1 MKKRIISIFL
11 IISIIASLFA
21 VSAIST
27 SAVTTPTI
35 TSVVVYPTKINV
47 NWTKGSN
54 ISYYA
59 VWVLNKST
67 GKWSAYKSS
76 KTYINFDKL
85 KPGINYG
92 FQVRAVDYQG
102 RISGF
107 SASRRVKFT
116 YPQKPEIVVGGS
128 IKNNRVW
135 LAYGVRNYDGE
146 GGIATWIPYA
156 KSYDLIAY
164 KYKNGKTYHSVQK
177 SYAISFKN
185 EKGVSYSFKV
195 RAYCVYN
202 GKGYLSPWSDV
213 ESLNN

>member
-11 IISIIASLFA
+11 ILSIVASLFA

-27 SAVTTPTI
+27 SAVTIPTI

-107 SASRRVKFT
+107 SASEGVKFT
-116 YPQKPEIVVGGS
+116 YPQKPVIAGIRET
-128 IKNNRVW
+128 NRIW
-135 LAYGVRNYDGE
+135 LAYGVRNYGFT

-156 KSYDLIAY
+156 KSYDLIVY
-164 KYKNGKTYHSVQK
+164 KDRNIYAHRIEK
-177 SYAISFKN
+177 SYSINFSI
-185 EKGVSYSFKV
+185 EKGVPYSFKV

-202 GKGYLSPWSDV
+202 GKGYFSPWSDV
-213 ESLNN
+213 TPYNN